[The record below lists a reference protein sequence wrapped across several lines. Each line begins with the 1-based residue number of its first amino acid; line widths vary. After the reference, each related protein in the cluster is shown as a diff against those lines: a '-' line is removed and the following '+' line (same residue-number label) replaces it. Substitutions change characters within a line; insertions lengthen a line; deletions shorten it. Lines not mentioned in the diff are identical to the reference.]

1 VLCATATTQS
11 RIRIAVASR
20 TRTDTAALDRR
31 LVGCGDEVGEE
42 LTLALRR
49 GTPLV
54 VEKVVTV
61 SAVAAVEAEPV
72 TVTGKGE
79 SVKTIELVA
88 HGYTVKYEAKSFS
101 DTFSAIV
108 NQCAAKMG
116 DTVSGTTTYAAK
128 GPVTVHVQ
136 NTDAAW
142 TLTFTP
148 LG

>member
-1 VLCATATTQS
+1 M
-11 RIRIAVASR
+11 
-20 TRTDTAALDRR
+20 
-31 LVGCGDEVGEE
+31 
-42 LTLALRR
+42 
-49 GTPLV
+49 
-54 VEKVVTV
+54 
-61 SAVAAVEAEPV
+61 

-116 DTVSGTTTYAAK
+116 DTASGTTTYAAK

-136 NTDAAW
+136 NTDADLHPARVGPHER
-142 TLTFTP
+142 TANNESGSP
-148 LG
+148 A

>member
-1 VLCATATTQS
+1 MS
-11 RIRIAVASR
+11 KKRIAVICAIVVAGIISIACSAGSKDDAAPR
-20 TRTDTAALDRR
+20 NADT
-31 LVGCGDEVGEE
+31 VPSG
-42 LTLALRR
+42 
-49 GTPLV
+49 
-54 VEKVVTV
+54 
-61 SAVAAVEAEPV
+61 SATVAAAAVKAVPV

-88 HGYTVKYEAKSFS
+88 HGYTVAYEAKSFCLIVTPVDS
-101 DTFSAIV
+101 SGADTFSAIV
-108 NQCAAKMG
+108 NQCASKIG
-116 DTVSGTTTYAAK
+116 DTVSGTATYAAK